1 MKEQYHKYANLLLK
15 KGLCIKENQP
25 LVINAP
31 LESLDFIR
39 ILTEVACELGV
50 RDIYYDWYDDTL
62 KHIEMKYFDDSQIKN
77 SRFWNKSIHDEYAK
91 KDAAFL
97 FLVSSTNVMHD
108 IPSEKLKVASYQSL
122 HTRSLYRHLQENNEV
137 SWCIAAVA
145 TEEWGNMIFKDDSN
159 AKEKLWNVIFDIC
172 MINDN
177 DPCQAWTNK
186 MAQNKKFCQK
196 LTNLNIKTLY
206 YKNSLGT
213 NLTIELSQNNIWCG
227 GASDIKSDNLIVNIP
242 TEEVFTTPNK
252 FKTNGVVYCSKP
264 LIHSGTVINN
274 IKLTFKNGHVTDYS
288 ASSGLEELE
297 NIIKFDDESSML
309 GEVALVDYNS
319 KISNSNILFYETLF
333 DENAACHIALG
344 NGFKECIKNSSEMS
358 EEELENV
365 GYNKSKNHVDI
376 MIGTKDLSITATTY
390 DNVGIEIFKNGSFNI

>member
-1 MKEQYHKYANLLLK
+1 MKEQYYKYANLLLK

-25 LVINAP
+25 LVINTP

-97 FLVSSTNVMHD
+97 FLVSSTNIMHD
-108 IPSEKLKVASYQSL
+108 ISSEKLKIASYQSL
-122 HTRSLYRHLQENNEV
+122 HTRSLYRYLQENNEV

-145 TEEWGNMIFKDDSN
+145 TEEWGNIIFKDDSN

-196 LTNLNIKTLY
+196 LTNLNIKTLHY
-206 YKNSLGT
+206 QNSLGT
-213 NLTIELSQNNIWCG
+213 DLTIELSQNNIWCG

-264 LIHSGTVINN
+264 LIHSGIVINN
-274 IKLTFKNGHVTDYS
+274 IKLTFKNGRVTDYS

-319 KISNSNILFYETLF
+319 KISNSNIVFYETLF

-344 NGFKECIKNSSEMS
+344 NGFKECIKNSSTMS
-358 EEELENV
+358 EEELEKV

-390 DNVGIEIFKNGSFNI
+390 DNVEIEIFKNGSFNI

>member
-25 LVINAP
+25 LVINAQ

-39 ILTEVACELGV
+39 ILTEVACELGI

-77 SRFWNKSIHDEYAK
+77 SSFWNKSIHDEYAK

-196 LTNLNIKTLY
+196 LTNLNIKTLH

-274 IKLTFKNGHVTDYS
+274 IKLTFKNGRVTDYY
-288 ASSGLEELE
+288 ANSGLEELE

-365 GYNKSKNHVDI
+365 GYNKSRNHVDM

-390 DNVGIEIFKNGSFNI
+390 DNVEIEIFKNGSFNI